1 MKKIIALLLALSL
14 ALSLAACG
22 TTAASSAPA
31 SSAPAAESEAES
43 EAPGETPAMSWV
55 YRIAGMKGPT
65 SMGMVNLMEA
75 TDKGETTQEYQ
86 FSMYGAADE
95 IVPLLV
101 KGELDM
107 AAVPANLA
115 ATLYNKTEGNIEIVA
130 VNTLGVLYVVTTGDE
145 INTAADLVGKTILST
160 GKGTTPEYIL
170 RYILSQ
176 NGIDPDKDVTI
187 DFKSEASEV
196 LSTMMASSGYPIA
209 VLPQPYV
216 TTAMMQME
224 NLKVALDLTE
234 EWDKVTGSDVL
245 SDAMATAAE
254 AMTEAGMDGEK
265 LAELWEKVAD
275 ARLVTGVMVA
285 RKDFVDA
292 NPGAVDAFLTD
303 CEASINAANTDVE
316 HTAQLCET
324 YGIVPKAAVA
334 QKALPKCNLH
344 FLSGEEMKS
353 AVEGYL
359 TVLYFAD
366 PAAVGGD
373 LPGEDFYYL
382 GW

>member
-22 TTAASSAPA
+22 STAASSAPA
-31 SSAPAAESEAES
+31 ESVSEAENTPEAEVS
-43 EAPGETPAMSWV
+43 EVSDTTWT

-65 SMGMVNLMEA
+65 SMGMVNLMEVVDA
-75 TDKGETTQEYQ
+75 GESNQDYQ

-107 AAVPANLA
+107 AAIPANLA
-115 ATLYNKTEGNIEIVA
+115 ATLYKKTEGGIQVVA

-145 INTAADLVGKTILST
+145 INSVADLAGRTILST

-170 RYILSQ
+170 RYILTQ
-176 NGIDPDKDVTI
+176 NGIDPDTDVTI

-196 LSTMMASSGYPIA
+196 LSAMQLSSGYPIA

-234 EWDKVTGSDVL
+234 EWDKVTGNGEL
-245 SDAMATAAE
+245 SDAMAAAAE
-254 AMTEAGMDGEK
+254 AMTENGMDGEK
-265 LAELWEKVAD
+265 LAEMWEKVSD

-285 RKDFVDA
+285 RKEFVES
-292 NPGAVDAFLTD
+292 NPGALDAFLSD
-303 CEASINAANTDVE
+303 YEASISAANTDVE

-334 QKALPKCNLH
+334 QKALPNCNIH
-344 FLSGEEMKS
+344 FMSGEEMKS

-373 LPGEDFYYL
+373 LPDEDFYYL
-382 GW
+382 GK